1 MDLLKEVFS
10 NFNEVYNERQK
21 SNRRL
26 DSFRPQH
33 NNGLGGRNRTGQESE
48 KIFYASKDTE

>member
-21 SNRRL
+21 SSRRL
-26 DSFRPQH
+26 DGIRPQH
-33 NNGLGGRNRTGQESE
+33 NNRLAGRNRTRQESE
-48 KIFYASKDTE
+48 EIFYAPKDTE